1 MVKLQSV
8 YSLSIGNGK
17 RVDRRVE
24 REYNTYMLEF
34 ENNTDLVLRALSGK
48 TDRYRF
54 GYIIIS
60 RIKV

>member
-8 YSLSIGNGK
+8 YLLSIGNGK

-34 ENNTDLVLRALSGK
+34 ENNTDLVLRALSEKYGW
-48 TDRYRF
+48 RY
-54 GYIIIS
+54 S
-60 RIKV
+60 KK

>member
-8 YSLSIGNGK
+8 YLLSIGNGK

-34 ENNTDLVLRALSGK
+34 ENNTDLVLRNTVGGIQK
-48 TDRYRF
+48 NDE
-54 GYIIIS
+54 
-60 RIKV
+60 